1 MLIYIER
8 YGNYND
14 DPGVK
19 EKGMDCLTLLLSE
32 TNNVHAAKKF
42 NIDAKD
48 DKGMTPLHHAA
59 IQKND
64 SYVVELIERFEMRK
78 ILYQLFFSLPLPN
91 LWENILL

>member
-1 MLIYIER
+1 MLISIQR

-14 DPGVK
+14 DPDVK
-19 EKGMDCLTLLLSE
+19 EKGMECLTLLLNE
-32 TNNVHAAKKF
+32 TNNVHAVKKF

-64 SYVVELIERFEMRK
+64 SYVVELIERFEIGK
-78 ILYQLFFSLPLPN
+78 YCTNCVFN
-91 LWENILL
+91 

>member
-1 MLIYIER
+1 ME
-8 YGNYND
+8 
-14 DPGVK
+14 
-19 EKGMDCLTLLLSE
+19 CLTLLLNE
-32 TNNVHAAKKF
+32 INNVHAARKF

-78 ILYQLFFSLPLPN
+78 ILYQLFF
-91 LWENILL
+91 IIMFTKFMRKYFVIII